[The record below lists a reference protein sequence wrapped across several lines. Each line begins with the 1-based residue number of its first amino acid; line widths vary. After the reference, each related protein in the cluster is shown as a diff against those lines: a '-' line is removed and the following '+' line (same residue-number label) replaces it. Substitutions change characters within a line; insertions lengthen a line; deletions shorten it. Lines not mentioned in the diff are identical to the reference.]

1 MSSREKEARRIFGE
15 RAAFYTTSTAHTDPQ
30 VLARVVTLAAAKPDW
45 CALDLATGTGHTAFA
60 VAEKVRQVIASD
72 LTPEMLAEAEKL
84 RASRGVRNVRF
95 EIADVHA
102 LPHPDGTF
110 RLITCRRAAH
120 HFSRIDA
127 AVAEM
132 HRVLEPG
139 GRVVI
144 DDRSVPEDD
153 FVDAT
158 MNRLDTFHDRSH
170 VREYRPSE
178 WRSLFESRGFA
189 VEAVEL
195 YAKHRPVSSFTEKAS
210 PEDARQ
216 IHALLESLTVAQRE
230 AINLSEVNGELY
242 STHWYVMVAAR
253 KV

>member
-1 MSSREKEARRIFGE
+1 MSSREEEARRIFGE
-15 RAAFYTTSTAHTDPQ
+15 RAAFYTTSAAHTDPQ
-30 VLARVVTLAAAKPDW
+30 VLARVVTLAAPQPDW

-60 VAEKVRQVIASD
+60 VAERVRQVVASD
-72 LTPEMLAEAEKL
+72 LTPEMLAEAAKL
-84 RASRGVRNVRF
+84 RAARGVQNVRF

-102 LPHPDGTF
+102 LPHPAGTF

-120 HFSRIDA
+120 HFSRIEA
-127 AVAEM
+127 AIGEM
-132 HRVLEPG
+132 HRVLGPG

-170 VREYRPSE
+170 VREYRPTE

-189 VEAVEL
+189 VEAVEP
-195 YAKHRPVSSFTEKAS
+195 YAKHRPISAFTGKAS
-210 PEDARQ
+210 PEDARE
-216 IHALLESLTVAQRE
+216 IHALLGSLTAAQRA
-230 AINLSEVNGELY
+230 AINLCEVNGEQY
-242 STHWYVMVAAR
+242 STHWYVMIAAR